1 MKKILTLI
9 TLMFLTVAS
18 AYATNQGIHHV
29 TQTNTVN
36 SVATSEVLIGGQFIE
51 LGISPIGT
59 FGSHN
64 TAAPSTFGFS
74 GTAARNIIGMDTNVT
89 NAGGLVVGS
98 NTGDFDYFM
107 PGSPYVSW
115 GCGYQIGSTSYAAN
129 AINTS
134 SGYTAGTGLVAGGV
148 TDTTSGGST
157 TDTSAR
163 ALATFNSNLQVTQD
177 IHLGVSD
184 KFFTILVT
192 LKNVGSTT
200 LNHVRYTWNVDPDN
214 TVDIGGSYTTVN
226 TILNT
231 SAADGYSVVQA
242 ASTGGTTSANIFLIA
257 PDPRAKG
264 FVNLGF
270 GSGYAIYNSALY
282 DTNTYTDGTT
292 YTSDTGIGQTWDVGT
307 LVAGQSTQFTLYISL
322 SNMSVSSV
330 LATIPPTISAG
341 TVDPTSGNVSI
352 TPVFYSGTGTITDGS
367 GTVLVASAVSGH
379 TYSFTPTTTTV
390 YNVNVTSGG
399 VTTTS
404 STTVTI
410 AAAPAPVASGLN
422 VSPTIITAG
431 GTITLTPN
439 FSNGTGAIDN
449 GIGAVVSGNSYTVT
463 PTTNTLYTLTVTSSN
478 NATATTN
485 NSVAVYPVPTAALTS
500 SGTSFTIGSLIA
512 LTPNFSGG
520 TAVITPNVGSV
531 TSNAIVYVAPTA
543 TTNYTLSVTNPV
555 GTTTNNSITL
565 TRVAQAG
572 TITLSN
578 TTQAYTGNAINPT
591 VTTTPN
597 GLSYSLTYYPGGSTA
612 PTLPGTYAVTASIT
626 DPYYYGTVGGSLVV
640 GQASQAITLPSAP
653 LPTVSVPV
661 TLNATSPSGGTI
673 TYTLVSGNAT
683 LNNGVLTLADT
694 NPVVVQ
700 ATQNGTS
707 NYTANT
713 QNFTFNGLAYPTAN
727 ALATG
732 NINLTL
738 GQSVT
743 FTPNFA
749 GGTGAITPNI
759 GAVVSGN
766 SYSDTPTANTAYT
779 LTVTNPSG
787 VAITQNAQVNVY
799 AAATTDNVALTT
811 NAITLGQSLSFT
823 ANYAGGIVSI
833 TPNTGA
839 VVTTN
844 NGVATV
850 TLTPN
855 ATTTYNYTVTNLAGT
870 SVTQPLTLNVYA
882 APTAKALATGNIN
895 LTLGQTV
902 SFTPNFANGTATITP
917 NIGAVV
923 SGNTYTDTP
932 VANTTYTLAVT
943 NPAGTVTTQNA
954 IVNVYPAPTT
964 SGATAVSATNVIAGS
979 SITITPNFANG
990 TATLTGVSGNVLS
1003 GRSYTIYPT
1012 ATGPIVL
1019 TVTNPAGQVT
1029 TQSFNVTVVPQPTG
1043 TLTLSTNTVPYGGGV
1058 VAITPTFANG
1068 TGIITPNVGTVVS
1081 GATYNVTVT
1090 ANTTYQLAVIGSLSA
1105 ITTTNSVAVVAPTT
1119 RLVNISA
1126 LGTITPTNTYTVG
1139 FVVKGTEPKNV
1150 LVRGVG
1156 PALSAF
1162 NVATPLTAPTLTLYN
1177 STSDVLGIN
1186 SGWNSSLA
1194 TTFAKVGAFALP
1206 TGSKDAALMTA
1217 FNPGSYTAIVTGNST
1232 GNAIV
1237 EIYDASASDPTS
1249 RIVNLSARG
1258 MLASGNTLTAGFIIQ
1273 GNSTETVLIRAVGPS
1288 LANYSITGVLT
1299 TPKLTVY
1306 NSAGTVVA
1314 TNSGWANNAT
1324 LSSTAATV
1332 GAFPLTAGS
1341 ADCATVLTLQPGAY
1355 TATVVGL
1362 NGNAGNVL
1370 LEVYEVSAP

>member
-1 MKKILTLI
+1 
-9 TLMFLTVAS
+9 MFLTVAS

-115 GCGYQIGSTSYAAN
+115 GCGYQIGSTNYAAN
-129 AINTS
+129 AINVS

-148 TDTTSGGST
+148 TDTTPSGST
-157 TDTSAR
+157 TDTSAE
-163 ALATFNSNLQVTQD
+163 AVATFNSNLQVTQD

-214 TVDIGGSYTTVN
+214 TVDIGGSFTTVN

-242 ASTGGTTSANIFLIA
+242 ASTGGTTNANIFLIA

-270 GSGYAIYNSALY
+270 GGGYAIYNSALY
-282 DTNTYTDGTT
+282 DTNTYVDGNTF
-292 YTSDTGIGQTWDVGT
+292 TSDTGIGQTWDVGT
-307 LVAGQSTQFTLYISL
+307 LAAGQSTQFTLYISL

-341 TVDPTSGNVSI
+341 TVDPTSGAVSI

-683 LNNGVLTLADT
+683 LNNGVLTLTDT

-713 QNFTFNGLAYPTAN
+713 QNFTFNGLVYPTAN

-738 GQSVT
+738 GQSVS

-766 SYSDTPTANTAYT
+766 SYTDTPTANTAYT
-779 LTVTNPSG
+779 LTVTNPAG

-811 NAITLGQSLSFT
+811 NAITLGQSVSFT

-855 ATTTYNYTVTNLAGT
+855 ATTTYNYTVTNPAGT

-882 APTAKALATGNIN
+882 APTANALATGNIN
-895 LTLGQTV
+895 LTLGQSV

-932 VANTTYTLAVT
+932 VTNTTYTLAVT
-943 NPAGTVTTQNA
+943 NPAGTVVTKNA
-954 IVNVYPAPTT
+954 QVNVYAAPTT
-964 SGATAVSATNVIAGS
+964 PGSNVITATSIAAGS
-979 SITITPNFANG
+979 SITVTPVFTGG
-990 TATLTGVSGNVLS
+990 TATLTGVTGNVVS
-1003 GRSYTIYPT
+1003 GQTYTIYPT
-1012 ATGPIVL
+1012 TSGNVVL
-1019 TVTNPAGQVT
+1019 TVTNPAGAIT
-1029 TQSFNVTVVPQPTG
+1029 TQTLETVTIVPNPSISG
-1043 TLTLSTNTVPYGGGV
+1043 FAIAPATLPYGGGT
-1058 VAITPTFANG
+1058 ITLTPTFANG
-1068 TGIITPNVGTVVS
+1068 TGVITPNIGTVVS
-1081 GATYNVTVT
+1081 GTAYTANVT
-1090 ANTTYQLAVIGSLSA
+1090 ANKTYTLTVTNSTGAAVS
-1105 ITTTNSVAVVAPTT
+1105 TTNSVVVSGVTT

-1126 LGTITPTNTYTVG
+1126 LGSITPTSTYTVG
-1139 FVVKGTEPKNV
+1139 FVVKGTAPKSV

-1156 PALSAF
+1156 PALGAF
-1162 NVATPLTAPTLTLYN
+1162 NVATPLAAPTLTVYDVN
-1177 STSDVLGIN
+1177 TNVLGIN

-1194 TTFAKVGAFALP
+1194 STFASVGAFALP
-1206 TGSKDAALMTA
+1206 AGSKDAALSAA
-1217 FNPGSYTAIVTGNST
+1217 FNPGNYTAIVTGNTS
-1232 GNAIV
+1232 GNTLV

-1249 RIVNLSARG
+1249 RLVNLSARG
-1258 MLASGNTLTAGFIIQ
+1258 NLAAGNTLTAGFIIQ
-1273 GNSTETVLIRAVGPS
+1273 GNTTETVLIRAVGPS
-1288 LANYSITGVLT
+1288 LANYNVPGVLA
-1299 TPKLTVY
+1299 TPKLNVY
-1306 NSAGTVVA
+1306 NNTGTVIA

-1324 LSSTAATV
+1324 LSSTAAQV
-1332 GAFPLTAGS
+1332 GAFALTAGS
-1341 ADCATVLTLQPGAY
+1341 ADCAIVVTLQPGAY
-1355 TATVVGL
+1355 TATVTGL
-1362 NGNAGNVL
+1362 NNNSGNVL